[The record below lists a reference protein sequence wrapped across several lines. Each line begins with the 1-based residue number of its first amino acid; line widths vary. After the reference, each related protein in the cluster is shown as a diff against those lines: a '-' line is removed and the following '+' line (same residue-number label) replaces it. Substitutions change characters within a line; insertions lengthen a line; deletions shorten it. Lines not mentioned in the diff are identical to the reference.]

1 MATVVN
7 VNEISKR
14 FQTLGWADLSRAEVL
29 GWMKDNAVSG
39 PEMVAY
45 LDAAVA
51 SPAGFNDQTIAGCS
65 AAQATKI
72 TGALKSKSAVVT

>member
-1 MATVVN
+1 
-7 VNEISKR
+7 
-14 FQTLGWADLSRAEVL
+14 
-29 GWMKDNAVSG
+29 MKDNAVSG